1 MMDKAIRSGKEHR
14 KEYRKAKAVSE
25 HCRNHGG
32 CEYCLNNRLHK
43 NKIKELSASQQLNDF
58 EKIL

>member
-14 KEYRKAKAVSE
+14 KEYRKAKAVSV
-25 HCRNHGG
+25 HCRNHGE

-43 NKIKELSASQQLNDF
+43 YKIKELSASQQLKDF

>member
-14 KEYRKAKAVSE
+14 KEYCKAKAVSV

-32 CEYCLNNRLHK
+32 CNYCLNNRLHK
-43 NKIKELSASQQLNDF
+43 YAKKELSANQQLKDF